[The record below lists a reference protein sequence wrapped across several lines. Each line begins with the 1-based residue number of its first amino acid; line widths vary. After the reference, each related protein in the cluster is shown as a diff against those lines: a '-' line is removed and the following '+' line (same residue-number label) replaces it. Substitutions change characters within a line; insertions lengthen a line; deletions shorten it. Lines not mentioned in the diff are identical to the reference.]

1 MKLLLKHRFFSWTD
15 TYDVFD
21 EADCVKY
28 FVKAEFFT
36 FGHVLHVYDTAGNE
50 VGCIREKILT
60 FMPKF
65 EVIIGGQLL
74 GTISKKFTL
83 FSEDYVLDYKGWD
96 VEGDFLGWDYSV
108 RDKYGA
114 DVVSVS
120 KEIFNF
126 TDVYSIAFYRSSDE
140 LPALLTAIAIDA
152 ANCGKN

>member
-1 MKLLLKHRFFSWTD
+1 
-15 TYDVFD
+15 
-21 EADCVKY
+21 
-28 FVKAEFFT
+28 
-36 FGHVLHVYDTAGNE
+36 
-50 VGCIREKILT
+50 
-60 FMPKF
+60 MPKF